1 MQEHPKIL
9 IVDDVPANLVVLRKL
24 LAKNPAEVISASS
37 GNEALSLAL
46 DHEFAL
52 ILLDVQMPVMDGYE
66 VAEWLQS
73 EEKTRDVPIIF
84 VTAAFKDDVHR
95 ITGYQA
101 GAVDYI
107 EKPIEPAIL
116 LSKVGVFLRLYQ
128 QKQLLAEALTQL
140 KSLNETLEQRVEAE
154 VQKNLEQERIL
165 VHQSRLAAMGEMIG
179 NIAHQWRQP
188 LNALGLLLNNIK
200 DADEFG
206 ELDSAYISDS
216 VGKGRQLINKMS
228 TTIDDFRNFF
238 KPNKEKTA
246 FSLKLA
252 VQETLE
258 ILSASLKNNN
268 ISVHLEGEMDVVAYG
283 FPNEFFQVMLNIL
296 NNAKDALLANNVRRG
311 EIHIVVSQRGD
322 SAEVAIRDNA
332 GGIPAH
338 ILPKVFDP
346 YFTTREKGTGIGLYM
361 SKMII
366 ENNMGGRLDARNCD
380 GGAEFLI
387 SCPLGGK
394 GALSPSS

>member
-1 MQEHPKIL
+1 MMRQRPKIL
-9 IVDDVPANLVVLRKL
+9 IVDDVHANLVALRKL
-24 LAKNPAEVISASS
+24 LAKTPAEVISAAS
-37 GNEALSLAL
+37 GNEALSLVL
-46 DHEFAL
+46 DHDFAL
-52 ILLDVQMPVMDGYE
+52 ILLDVQMPEMDGYE

-95 ITGYQA
+95 ITGYEV

-116 LSKVGVFLRLYQ
+116 LSKVSVFLRLYQ
-128 QKQLLAEALTQL
+128 QKQLVADALNQL
-140 KSLNETLEQRVEAE
+140 KSLNENLEQRVEAE
-154 VQKNLEQERIL
+154 VRKNLEQERIL

-188 LNALGLLLNNIK
+188 LNALGLLLNNIQ

-206 ELDSAYISDS
+206 ELDSAYISES
-216 VGKGRQLINKMS
+216 VAKGRQLINKMS
-228 TTIDDFRNFF
+228 STIDDFRNFF
-238 KPNKEKTA
+238 KPNKEKTS
-246 FSLKLA
+246 FSLKKA
-252 VQETLE
+252 VHETLE
-258 ILSASLKNNN
+258 ILSASFRNNN
-268 ISVHLEGEMDVVAYG
+268 ITVHIEGEKDVVAYG

-296 NNAKDALLANNVRRG
+296 NNAKDAMLANGVRRG
-311 EIHIVVSQRGD
+311 EIHVVIAHRDGQ
-322 SAEVAIRDNA
+322 AEVTIRDNA
-332 GGIPAH
+332 GGIPEH
-338 ILPKVFDP
+338 ILPKIFDP

-366 ENNMGGRLDARNCD
+366 ENNMEGRLEARNCE

-387 SCPLGGK
+387 SCPLDGK
-394 GALSPSS
+394 SPHAA

>member
-1 MQEHPKIL
+1 MSDSPKIL
-9 IVDDVPANLVVLRKL
+9 IVDDVPANLVALRKL
-24 LAKNPAEVISASS
+24 LAKTEAETLSASS

-52 ILLDVQMPVMDGYE
+52 ILLDVQMPGMDGYE

-73 EEKTRDVPIIF
+73 EEKTRGVPIIF
-84 VTAAFKDDVHR
+84 VTAAYKDDAHR
-95 ITGYQA
+95 ISGYQA

-116 LSKVGVFLRLYQ
+116 LSKVGVFLRLHQ
-128 QKQLLAEALTQL
+128 QKQLLAETLAQL
-140 KSLNETLEQRVEAE
+140 KSLNDNLEQRVARE
-154 VQKNLEQERIL
+154 VRKNLEQERIL

-188 LNALGLLLNNIK
+188 LNALGLLLNDIK

-206 ELDSAYISDS
+206 ELDSAYVAGS
-216 VGKGRQLINKMS
+216 VAKGRQLIDKMS

-246 FSLKLA
+246 FSLNKA

-258 ILSASLKNNN
+258 ILSASLRNNN
-268 ISVHLEGEMDVVAYG
+268 IAVRVEKETDLAAYG
-283 FPNEFFQVMLNIL
+283 FPNEYFQVLLNVL
-296 NNAKDALLANNVRRG
+296 NNSRDAMLANNLRSG
-311 EIHIVVSQRGD
+311 EIRIAISRRDGL
-322 SAEVAIRDNA
+322 AEVVIRDNA
-332 GGIPAH
+332 GGIPEH
-338 ILPKVFDP
+338 ILPRIFDP
-346 YFTTREKGTGIGLYM
+346 YFTTKEKGTGIGLYM

-366 ENNMGGRLDARNCD
+366 ENNMGGRLDARNRE
-380 GGAEFLI
+380 GGAEFIL
-387 SCPLGGK
+387 SCPLAEKTAPAAGE
-394 GALSPSS
+394 